1 LELLKLQNAG
11 ILMLVELL
19 LALAAFI
26 GHFSL
31 AVWVY
36 NRLHAL
42 AGPVRFIKTLE
53 RLVIVVAA
61 LVLGLYL
68 GRAIWLGSLAAA
80 ADGIAFAYVVACW
93 IVAAL
98 VVPLWLVPKLLE
110 RSPPAL
116 VSNDTHVIDIAKELG
131 RRPIHGAEIGF
142 FAGLPGNQLFQLHV
156 QRKTLC
162 LPQLPR
168 ELDGLTIAHLSDLHM
183 LGDLTED
190 FFHEVVAATN
200 ELDPDLV
207 CLTGDILERERC
219 LPWIASTLGQ
229 VQARHGRY
237 FVLGNHELRLRDVQP
252 LRDALTSAG
261 WTDLG
266 SRCESLTINGA
277 NLRLAGNELPWFGTA
292 PQLRIPHSAFRILLA
307 HTPDQLPW
315 AKSQAID
322 LMLAGHN
329 HGGQIRLPWLGALI
343 SPSWY
348 GWRYA
353 GGLYH
358 EPPTLLHVSRG
369 IAAKHP
375 IRLNCPPELALL
387 VLRSGTPRAGTPNA
401 ALRGAENSA

>member
-1 LELLKLQNAG
+1 MDVIA
-11 ILMLVELL
+11 ELL
-19 LALAAFI
+19 LALAAFL
-26 GHFSL
+26 GHFAL
-31 AVWVY
+31 AVWIY

-53 RLVIVVAA
+53 RLVVVIAA
-61 LVLGLYL
+61 VILGVYLVRSLWAGSFPPSTGGLEY
-68 GRAIWLGSLAAA
+68 
-80 ADGIAFAYVVACW
+80 AYVIACW
-93 IVAAL
+93 IVAVL
-98 VVPLWLVPKLLE
+98 VVPLWLLPKLLE
-110 RSPPAL
+110 RTPSAL
-116 VSNDTHVIDIAKELG
+116 VSNDSHVIDIAQKLG
-131 RRPIHGAEIGF
+131 RRPIHGAEVSF
-142 FAGLPGNQLFQLHV
+142 FAGLPGNQILQLHV

-162 LPQLPR
+162 LPQLPS
-168 ELDGLTIAHLSDLHM
+168 ELDGLKIAHLSDLHM

-190 FFHEVVAATN
+190 FYHEVADATN
-200 ELDPDLV
+200 ELTPDLV

-219 LPWIASTLGQ
+219 LPWISDTLGRIE
-229 VQARHGRY
+229 ARHGKF
-237 FVLGNHELRLRDVQP
+237 FVLGNHELRLRNVQP
-252 LRDALTSAG
+252 LLDALISAG

-266 SRCESLTINGA
+266 SRCEALTINGA
-277 NLRLAGNELPWFGTA
+277 EILLAGNELPWFGCA
-292 PQLRIPHSAFRILLA
+292 PTLNVEPGTLSFRLLLA
-307 HTPDQLPW
+307 HTPDLYPW
-315 AKSQAID
+315 AKAHAFD

-387 VLRSGTPRAGTPNA
+387 VLR
-401 ALRGAENSA
+401 RGAVPAGRQKPRRNGPQNST